1 VARVTA
7 EVVSQTGAAESVG
20 VTLPSVVRHGIVET
34 AANIDDRWIGIDAH
48 ELFARH
54 LNAPVV
60 VMNDADAAGLAEVRF
75 GAGAGVPGTVVVVTF
90 GTGIGSAVFVHG
102 ELVPNTELG
111 HLLLAEGEAE
121 LWAADSVRERDDLS
135 WKKWAH
141 RVQEYLA
148 HLEALLWPEL
158 IVVGGGVS
166 KHADKFL
173 PRITLRTPVVPARL
187 LNNAGIVGAAVLAA
201 EAPPTLAA

>member
-1 VARVTA
+1 
-7 EVVSQTGAAESVG
+7 
-20 VTLPSVVRHGIVET
+20 VVRHGIVET